1 MQRAFL
7 WLLSGLLPGALGV
20 ASDYNYDI
28 NYYNDYELFDKGY
41 QYEEHETPPE
51 YVSPY
56 AGSYEDEVRLRD
68 QLVAVPVL
76 AQSALKPGKAWHAC
90 RPTYE
95 ALMITAQG
103 KLHGVT
109 QMYGDFF
116 EDHEEKTADCR
127 IDKDGAPKFNGA
139 I

>member
-1 MQRAFL
+1 MQRAVL
-7 WLLSGLLPGALGV
+7 CLLLVLLPGALGV

-68 QLVAVPVL
+68 QLVPVPIL
-76 AQSALKPGKAWHAC
+76 ALPALKTETAWQTC
-90 RPTYE
+90 CPTYE
-95 ALMITAQG
+95 APMNTAQG
-103 KLHGVT
+103 KMHGVL